1 MSRFRSYSAAVVCVT
16 CAVIVAGCITAPS
29 QVNSFELRSHKYPT
43 MIYGPFKYADG
54 TEVLIGKSSFTM
66 VVDVELVQKCSFKLK
81 SHKYPDRIYGPFRCR
96 PKEEV
101 VIGKSSFTISAT
113 Y

>member
-1 MSRFRSYSAAVVCVT
+1 M
-16 CAVIVAGCITAPS
+16 TAPS

-66 VVDVELVQKCSFKLK
+66 VLDADLIQKRSFKLK
-81 SHKYPDRIYGPFRCR
+81 SHKYPDRIYGPFKCR
-96 PKEEV
+96 PKQDV
-101 VIGKSSFTISAT
+101 VIGKSSFAISAT